1 MTHRD
6 PQAPCPRAIS
16 LLRIVALVF
25 GGQIA
30 VLSVL
35 HALFPGGASVFAM
48 FDDGWDYRYLYWG
61 ARVWLAGHDPY
72 RLVPGF
78 ITPPPSLIIPS
89 LLAHLSLDRS
99 SCAFFCCN
107 LVLVVV
113 SLWWYAGAMRLPRKE
128 RVLLLL
134 VAALFVSAHECLRGG
149 NLDGLMFAL
158 LVAAFC
164 VRRRLSGAL
173 WLGASFV
180 TKVYS
185 VVFLAVALRKRQWR
199 FAACS
204 VVAAFAL
211 LLPFLRLWS
220 SALHALAGR
229 GARFDL
235 GSVAPATL
243 VFALR
248 GEITRGGSM
257 VCMAFW
263 AVTLC
268 VALYRDHQSELSPGT
283 LARYV
288 PWMLGFPLLVF
299 SYVGVLALAVLAS
312 LVATARKRPLSRMEH
327 CIFIGFLLLGIHVEH
342 ATNLLPLTYETY
354 HFFRGHTSV
363 VQSLGTVLMMIGT
376 CLSPCEEACEGETH
390 YETGEEAAVACHS
403 LPGGSRQAVSIT
415 GL

>member
-1 MTHRD
+1 MMPRD
-6 PQAPCPRAIS
+6 TQSPYPRAIS
-16 LLRIVALVF
+16 LLRVVALVF

-30 VLSVL
+30 VFSVL
-35 HALFPGGASVFAM
+35 RALFPGGASVFAM
-48 FDDGWDYRYLYWG
+48 FNDGWDYRYFYWG
-61 ARVWLAGHDPY
+61 AQAWLTGHDPY

-99 SCAFFCCN
+99 SFAFFCCN
-107 LVLVVV
+107 LTLVAV
-113 SLWWYAGAMRLPRKE
+113 SLWWYASALRLQRKE
-128 RVLLLL
+128 RLLLLL
-134 VAALFVSAHECLRGG
+134 VAALFVSAHECMRGG
-149 NLDGLMFAL
+149 NMDGLMFAL

-164 VRRRLSGAL
+164 ARRRPTGAL

-199 FAACS
+199 FAAFS
-204 VVAAFAL
+204 VVAAFAF
-211 LLPFLRLWS
+211 LLPFFRLWP

-229 GARFDL
+229 NARFDP
-235 GSVAPATL
+235 GSVSPATL

-248 GEITRGGSM
+248 GEITRGGSI
-257 VCMAFW
+257 VCLAFW

-268 VALYRDHQSELSPGT
+268 VALYRDRQRELSPGT

-312 LVATARKRPLSRMEH
+312 LVATARKRPLRGTEY
-327 CIFIGFLLLGIHVEH
+327 CILIGFLLLGIHIEH

-354 HFFRGHTSV
+354 HFFRGRTTV
-363 VQSLGTVLMMIGT
+363 VQSLGTVLMMFGT
-376 CLSPCEEACEGETH
+376 CLSPCEEASEGEPH
-390 YETGEEAAVACHS
+390 YETGEETAGACHA
-403 LPGGSRQAVSIT
+403 LPGGSRQAVPSAQF
-415 GL
+415 